1 MDNDAFYDIHMH
13 SFNLSHPSFSLFIKR
28 FKISN
33 FLLVIGALLAPL
45 LLLLILPLLLAAP
58 RVITYFTDRLFRRAR
73 NLLSVME
80 SDIGSFFLT
89 MEDCLR
95 ERPHQLLIED
105 GLHIGGTTYKSVV
118 LTPLMMDFG
127 YKSKKEDKTVH
138 YQPSEKPIVAQ
149 VVDVF
154 SAIRKYRSSVSTTG
168 LAEKFPY
175 LKANTSRIFEIY
187 PFLGLNTRN
196 YKTQELKTM
205 LKKYFREYQKKRDD
219 FKKELGRFDG
229 DIEHLKSNFFA
240 GVKVYPPLGFDPWP
254 KDARLLNRVRHLYK
268 YCSLKRIPITCHGS
282 TGGFVTVSRKQK
294 KNFTAIAKWKEVL
307 THYPSLKLN
316 VAHFPANGRRFGFLP
331 PAEKDRLDAIIP
343 LVQTYENVY
352 VDFSYRATGDKY
364 YSLLKKV
371 IEKQPG
377 DDKKKKL
384 TERILFGSDFCVNLF
399 SVNSYNEYLR
409 IFSETSHLTE
419 PQKHLFCS
427 LNPERFLFS

>member
-1 MDNDAFYDIHMH
+1 
-13 SFNLSHPSFSLFIKR
+13 
-28 FKISN
+28 
-33 FLLVIGALLAPL
+33 
-45 LLLLILPLLLAAP
+45 
-58 RVITYFTDRLFRRAR
+58 
-73 NLLSVME
+73 
-80 SDIGSFFLT
+80 
-89 MEDCLR
+89 
-95 ERPHQLLIED
+95 
-105 GLHIGGTTYKSVV
+105 
-118 LTPLMMDFG
+118 
-127 YKSKKEDKTVH
+127 
-138 YQPSEKPIVAQ
+138 
-149 VVDVF
+149 
-154 SAIRKYRSSVSTTG
+154 
-168 LAEKFPY
+168 
-175 LKANTSRIFEIY
+175 
-187 PFLGLNTRN
+187 
-196 YKTQELKTM
+196 M